1 MGYRIIITVCVLC
14 HPGGGVDSVKTS
26 CNVIHH
32 PGQRVDGGCTEGGV
46 AFDIQAKKVN
56 HFPARYGINYNP
68 SSSFKCIP
76 LHTQRWP

>member
-1 MGYRIIITVCVLC
+1 MLFITLGNELK
-14 HPGGGVDSVKTS
+14 GGGGS
-26 CNVIHH
+26 
-32 PGQRVDGGCTEGGV
+32 REGSA
-46 AFDIQAKKVN
+46 AFDKQAKKVN